1 MPWCLTF
8 LFVSSQY
15 FAVFCNF
22 EERQLMTIM
31 GFDPGRDK
39 CGVAIMNDQAEVLYS
54 QVINSTQVENLVP
67 QLFSQFAC
75 QILVMGNQTTSQLW
89 QNQLQII
96 LPAIPIIL
104 LDERFTTV
112 QARQRYW
119 QIYPA
124 KGFTKLIPL
133 GMRSPP
139 RPVDDIVAIIL
150 IEKYLEANNKSCDA
164 E

>member
-1 MPWCLTF
+1 MI
-8 LFVSSQY
+8 
-15 FAVFCNF
+15 
-22 EERQLMTIM
+22 IM

-54 QVINSTQVENLVP
+54 QVIRADQVENLLP
-67 QLFSQFAC
+67 QLFSQFTC
-75 QILVMGNQTTSQLW
+75 QVLVMGNQTTSQLW

-96 LPAIPIIL
+96 LPSIPIIL
-104 LDERFTTV
+104 LDERYTTA

-124 KGFTKLIPL
+124 KGLTKLIPL

-150 IEKYLEANNKSCDA
+150 IERYLETGNKCH
-164 E
+164 

>member
-1 MPWCLTF
+1 
-8 LFVSSQY
+8 
-15 FAVFCNF
+15 
-22 EERQLMTIM
+22 MTIM

-54 QVINSTQVENLVP
+54 QVIRADQVANLLP
-67 QLFSQFAC
+67 QLFRQFAC
-75 QILVMGNQTTSQLW
+75 QVLVMGNQTTSQLW
-89 QNQLQII
+89 QNQLKMI
-96 LPAIPIIL
+96 LPAVPIIL
-104 LDERFTTV
+104 LDERYTTV

-124 KGFTKLIPL
+124 EGLTKLIPL

-150 IEKYLEANNKSCDA
+150 IERYLEAGNKCH
-164 E
+164 

>member
-1 MPWCLTF
+1 
-8 LFVSSQY
+8 
-15 FAVFCNF
+15 
-22 EERQLMTIM
+22 MTIM

-54 QVINSTQVENLVP
+54 QVIRADQVENLLP
-67 QLFSQFAC
+67 QLFRQFAC
-75 QILVMGNQTTSQLW
+75 QVLVMGNQTTSQLW

-96 LPAIPIIL
+96 LPAVPIIL
-104 LDERFTTV
+104 LDERYTTA

-124 KGFTKLIPL
+124 QGLTKLIPL

-150 IEKYLEANNKSCDA
+150 IERYLEAGNKSH
-164 E
+164 

>member
-1 MPWCLTF
+1 
-8 LFVSSQY
+8 
-15 FAVFCNF
+15 
-22 EERQLMTIM
+22 MTIM

-54 QVINSTQVENLVP
+54 QVIRADQVENLLP

-75 QILVMGNQTTSQLW
+75 QVLVMGNQTTSRLW

-96 LPAIPIIL
+96 LPSIPIIL
-104 LDERFTTV
+104 LDERYTTA

-124 KGFTKLIPL
+124 EGLTKLIPL

-150 IEKYLEANNKSCDA
+150 IERYLEAGNKCH
-164 E
+164 

>member
-1 MPWCLTF
+1 
-8 LFVSSQY
+8 
-15 FAVFCNF
+15 
-22 EERQLMTIM
+22 MTIM

-54 QVINSTQVENLVP
+54 QVIRADQVANLLP
-67 QLFSQFAC
+67 QLFRQFAC
-75 QILVMGNQTTSQLW
+75 QVLVMGNQTTSQLW
-89 QNQLQII
+89 QNQLKII
-96 LPAIPIIL
+96 LPAVPIIL
-104 LDERFTTV
+104 LDERYTTV

-124 KGFTKLIPL
+124 QGLTKLIPL

-150 IEKYLEANNKSCDA
+150 IERYLEAGNKCH
-164 E
+164 

>member
-1 MPWCLTF
+1 
-8 LFVSSQY
+8 
-15 FAVFCNF
+15 
-22 EERQLMTIM
+22 MTMM

-54 QVINSTQVENLVP
+54 QVIRADQVANLLP
-67 QLFSQFAC
+67 QLFRQFAC
-75 QILVMGNQTTSQLW
+75 QVLVMGNQTTSQLW
-89 QNQLQII
+89 QNQLKII
-96 LPAIPIIL
+96 LPAVPIIL
-104 LDERFTTV
+104 LDERYTTV

-124 KGFTKLIPL
+124 QGLTKLIPL

-150 IEKYLEANNKSCDA
+150 IERYLEAGNKCH
-164 E
+164 

>member
-1 MPWCLTF
+1 
-8 LFVSSQY
+8 
-15 FAVFCNF
+15 
-22 EERQLMTIM
+22 MTIM

-54 QVINSTQVENLVP
+54 QVIRADQVANLLP
-67 QLFSQFAC
+67 QLFRQFAC
-75 QILVMGNQTTSQLW
+75 QVLVMGNQTTSQLW
-89 QNQLQII
+89 QNQLKMI
-96 LPAIPIIL
+96 LPAVPIIL
-104 LDERFTTV
+104 LDERYTTV

-124 KGFTKLIPL
+124 QGLTKLIPL

-150 IEKYLEANNKSCDA
+150 IERYLEAGNKCH
-164 E
+164 

>member
-1 MPWCLTF
+1 
-8 LFVSSQY
+8 
-15 FAVFCNF
+15 
-22 EERQLMTIM
+22 MTIM

-54 QVINSTQVENLVP
+54 QVIKADQVANLLP
-67 QLFSQFAC
+67 QLFRQFTC

-96 LPAIPIIL
+96 LPSIPIIL
-104 LDERFTTV
+104 LDERYTTA

-124 KGFTKLIPL
+124 QGFTKLIPL

-150 IEKYLEANNKSCDA
+150 IERYLEAGNKGH
-164 E
+164 